1 MFSIRSEDGLNKQI
15 QDTSCNFCIYNF
27 AIRVIFYRENFC
39 EKFSFWEFVFADRG
53 TKNKIAKKRPRKIFL
68 PHATLKWKSFQP
80 QKKYVHIASLCDVA
94 VAKCS
99 RLQWPARVDW
109 ELATF
114 HVIQISTR
122 HVSVSFPQF
131 GDQLSDVVNKMS

>member
-1 MFSIRSEDGLNKQI
+1 MK
-15 QDTSCNFCIYNF
+15 NFPFGNLFLRI
-27 AIRVIFYRENFC
+27 E
-39 EKFSFWEFVFADRG
+39 EQK
-53 TKNKIAKKRPRKIFL
+53 TKSQKNRPRKIFL
-68 PHATLKWKSFQP
+68 PHTTLKWKSFQP